1 MLIQG
6 QRVMKTKS
14 REGWQVGDRV
24 TILKLAIIISSRQM
38 LKNWIW
44 ISNWKTRC
52 SILMRLIK
60 TITKKKSTWKLKSM
74 NKYKK
79 TNSFW
84 KKSLSNSSWW
94 KVWDR
99 SRQRRNNSKIGHSTT
114 PITNNQ
120 FNKSMDII
128 FLTAQAATM
137 TLSTNRI
144 SRMTKKNL
152 WTVRKNTS
160 KNKKKQVR
168 NLNCRKYSI
177 EIKIIIFKG
186 CLCNRCKIC
195 RFRTNRTVL
204 VLHKVR
210 VCHI

>member
-1 MLIQG
+1 M
-6 QRVMKTKS
+6 
-14 REGWQVGDRV
+14 W
-24 TILKLAIIISSRQM
+24 
-38 LKNWIW
+38 
-44 ISNWKTRC
+44 
-52 SILMRLIK
+52 LIK
-60 TITKKKSTWKLKSM
+60 TITKRKSTWKLKLM

-94 KVWDR
+94 KGWDR
-99 SRQRRNNSKIGHSTT
+99 SLQPRNNSNIGHSITL
-114 PITNNQ
+114 ITNNQ
-120 FNKSMDII
+120 FNKWMAII
-128 FLTAQAATM
+128 FLTAQATTM
-137 TLSTNRI
+137 TSLTNRI
-144 SRMTKKNL
+144 LRMAKRNL
-152 WTVRKNTS
+152 WTVHKNTS

-168 NLNCRKYSI
+168 NLNYRKYSI

-195 RFRTNRTVL
+195 RFRMNHRVR